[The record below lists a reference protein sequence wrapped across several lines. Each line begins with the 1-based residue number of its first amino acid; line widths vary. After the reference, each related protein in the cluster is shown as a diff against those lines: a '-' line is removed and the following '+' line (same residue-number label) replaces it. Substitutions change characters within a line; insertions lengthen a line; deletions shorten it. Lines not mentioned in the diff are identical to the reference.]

1 MIHKLHTISG
11 AMKKKFVD
19 ENQSFNEV
27 NIQSGKEHRSDN
39 TNPLLERTRLSN
51 ITSSININQSIVSGL
66 TSNTN
71 VSPFSDITNVIG
83 NSRQNGHS
91 RATHLETQNLTDSSP
106 NSILFDLNN
115 DNLVE
120 NSVIYGGDVPMEIV
134 TDSSIL
140 RTVHDVIISNEKPKR
155 PYKRRTNVANQS
167 NGITT
172 DVGNEKQPLPRKN
185 IFRRSRR
192 SIVDTEGVVTDNHS
206 LPSEYGDIGNASYVC
221 QFCHAE
227 FWFDER
233 SLNSS
238 SAAEIRYN
246 GCCGGGIVDLPL
258 LVEPPAFLSDLLHG
272 TSRRSKHFQEN
283 IRSYNNMFCFTSM
296 GGKVDHNVNTGF
308 GPPIFRLH
316 GKNYHLIGGLIPEHG
331 STPKFAQMYIYD
343 TENEVINRKNSVSL
357 QDIMEDIHPSNKGEP
372 FGGKTV
378 VLGGDFRQIL
388 PVIPKGTRQDI
399 VNATINSSYL
409 WKHCVVLRLTKNMR
423 LQSVDDTDERAKLK
437 EFSEWIASIGDG
449 NVGVQNDHF
458 SSIEIPDDMLIKY
471 SGDPIAAIVEDTY
484 PMFRNSIDDPMFLKD
499 RAILAPTLYDVDSIN
514 EYMNSLNSS
523 EGYTYLSSDSTCKSD
538 GSANDFLSE
547 LHTPEFWNGIKCSG
561 VPNHEL
567 YLKVGTPV
575 MLLRNLDH
583 SMGLCNGVRLVVT
596 KLATHVIECKIL
608 TGAKSSDKVLL
619 PRLNL
624 TPSDS
629 RIPFKFQRR
638 QFPIMISY
646 AMTINKSQGQSLSNV
661 GLFLRKPVFSHGQL
675 YVAVSRVTNRNGLK
689 I

>member
-1 MIHKLHTISG
+1 
-11 AMKKKFVD
+11 MKKKFVD

-71 VSPFSDITNVIG
+71 DSTSSTNTRKHTSKRHKSSNDVVPQVSPFSDITNVIG

-106 NSILFDLNN
+106 NSILFVLNN

-185 IFRRSRR
+185 ISRRSRR
-192 SIVDTEGVVTDNHS
+192 SIVDTEGVVTDNQS
-206 LPSEYGDIGNASYVC
+206 LPSEYGDIGNESYVC

-238 SAAEIRYN
+238 SAAETRYN

-258 LVEPPAFLSDLLHG
+258 LVEPPAFLSELLHG

-283 IRSYNNMFCFTSM
+283 IRSYNSMFCFTSM
-296 GGKVDHNVNTGF
+296 GGKVDHNVNTGS

-316 GKNYHLIGGLIPEHG
+316 GQNYHLIGGLIPEHG

-343 TENEVINRKNSVSL
+343 TENEVINRKNSV
-357 QDIMEDIHPSNKGEP
+357 
-372 FGGKTV
+372 
-378 VLGGDFRQIL
+378 R
-388 PVIPKGTRQDI
+388 
-399 VNATINSSYL
+399 
-409 WKHCVVLRLTKNMR
+409 
-423 LQSVDDTDERAKLK
+423 
-437 EFSEWIASIGDG
+437 
-449 NVGVQNDHF
+449 GV
-458 SSIEIPDDMLIKY
+458 
-471 SGDPIAAIVEDTY
+471 SGDNNLEEEIIDGLKQMLDDCNKLVKT
-484 PMFRNSIDDPMFLKD
+484 FRMAKD
-499 RAILAPTLYDVDSIN
+499 KIRENGD
-514 EYMNSLNSS
+514 
-523 EGYTYLSSDSTCKSD
+523 
-538 GSANDFLSE
+538 AN
-547 LHTPEFWNGIKCSG
+547 
-561 VPNHEL
+561 
-567 YLKVGTPV
+567 
-575 MLLRNLDH
+575 
-583 SMGLCNGVRLVVT
+583 VR
-596 KLATHVIECKIL
+596 I
-608 TGAKSSDKVLL
+608 
-619 PRLNL
+619 RLIGK
-624 TPSDS
+624 
-629 RIPFKFQRR
+629 R
-638 QFPIMISY
+638 
-646 AMTINKSQGQSLSNV
+646 
-661 GLFLRKPVFSHGQL
+661 
-675 YVAVSRVTNRNGLK
+675 RNGTENRTHDLPTCSENK
-689 I
+689 